1 MKNLDVAPV
10 TGAGVSLP
18 RICMMSS
25 TTSPAQAM
33 NNRRLL
39 DGDALQY
46 GDSLKRQLSI
56 LPGSLAASPNSNQQF
71 VRPIPTFIKF
81 SALMP
86 QINGLSYQCTN
97 LK

>member
-1 MKNLDVAPV
+1 MLQVRGLESAGQSMKNLDVVPV

-18 RICMMSS
+18 RIYMMSS

-46 GDSLKRQLSI
+46 GHSLKRQLSI
-56 LPGSLAASPNSNQQF
+56 SPGSLAASPNSNQQF
-71 VRPIPTFIKF
+71 VRPIPTFKN
-81 SALMP
+81 SP
-86 QINGLSYQCTN
+86 H
-97 LK
+97 